1 LIKIDLLKL
10 IWTVKSESDFASQA
24 LEMAKSTNDA
34 QLLIQSLRKAYAAT
48 PTNLKVK
55 L

>member
-1 LIKIDLLKL
+1 
-10 IWTVKSESDFASQA
+10 
-24 LEMAKSTNDA
+24 MAKATNDA

-48 PTNLKVK
+48 PTNIKVK